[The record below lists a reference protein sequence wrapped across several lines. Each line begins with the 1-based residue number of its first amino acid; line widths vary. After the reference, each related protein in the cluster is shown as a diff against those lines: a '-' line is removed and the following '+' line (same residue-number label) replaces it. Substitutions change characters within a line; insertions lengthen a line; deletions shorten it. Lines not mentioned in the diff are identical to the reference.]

1 MPDHLMPVTSER
13 PRLILDFPHWQ
24 APDHWPGRAGKP
36 RGQLPADP
44 APTATSAA
52 GDPLRPLLWLARR
65 EGLLLLVNE
74 SGDDLHA
81 VRAEPYGYHLRD
93 RMRLQ
98 VAGDGDGYEYHQVPP
113 GGAVL
118 VAEYGPE
125 AWDVICGVRLAVQ
138 APHLGCLSIHPPT
151 AKGGVEETVL
161 IWAHGGS
168 PSQVTVLVTPCGP
181 AVL

>member
-1 MPDHLMPVTSER
+1 MPDQPLPITSER
-13 PRLILDFPHWQ
+13 QRLILDFPPWQ

-44 APTATSAA
+44 APTATAA
-52 GDPLRPLLWLARR
+52 VGAPLRPLLWLARR

-118 VAEYGPE
+118 VAAYGPE
-125 AWDVICGVRLAVQ
+125 ERGVICGVRLAVQ
-138 APHLGCLSIHPPT
+138 APHLGCLAIHPPT
-151 AKGGVEETVL
+151 AKGGIEETVL
-161 IWAHGGS
+161 LWAQGGS
-168 PSQVTVLVTPCGP
+168 PGQVTVMENPCDM
-181 AVL
+181 AL